1 MKTQTMESLPTE
13 ITVYEK
19 SNSPIKEFALTGT
32 GEADKYNVSGRGSQK
47 ERWFGFFFV
56 VVVF

>member
-32 GEADKYNVSGRGSQK
+32 GEADKYNVRKKCSYPK
-47 ERWFGFFFV
+47 HV
-56 VVVF
+56 D